1 MLLEAEELEAAAIA
15 KEQAAKERARLAE
28 LALREKERALAKEE
42 AKRQKEA
49 EKEAEKEDSEQA
61 A

>member
-1 MLLEAEELEAAAIA
+1 MGKKNVNGDYFKLYGEIRRDSSNRIA
-15 KEQAAKERARLAE
+15 Y
-28 LALREKERALAKEE
+28 ALREKERALAKEE

-49 EKEAEKEDSEQA
+49 QKEAEKEDSEQA